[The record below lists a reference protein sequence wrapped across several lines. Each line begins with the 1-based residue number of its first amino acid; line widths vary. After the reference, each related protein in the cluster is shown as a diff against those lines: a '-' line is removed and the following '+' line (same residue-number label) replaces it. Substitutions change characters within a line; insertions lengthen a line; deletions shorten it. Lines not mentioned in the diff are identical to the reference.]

1 MLEKTIQSI
10 ENRILQEFPAGHSYS
25 RAQIL
30 EAKLPSGVKHFLV
43 STLQRRSEIEAA
55 ELLNVRSEWFDADDD
70 EYQLVLQHAVLT
82 LGNLAR
88 FPASEWPKAVHQAV
102 EHVVEYLISPVS
114 MLVRF
119 VFSAVS
125 PSISAAD
132 LLRKT
137 GYFSDY
143 PYISRAVEAY
153 LSRKKTQRVF
163 KVEFVNALYQVDLQI
178 TEQYDSKAWLR
189 LLNPLVKLTEF
200 PTPGLP
206 VSFVVRFFE
215 DKGQS
220 KLSRFVQ
227 ETAASKRAEL
237 VSLDSLKDLIDHFLN
252 DTSEP
257 SDTVQE
263 SQGLTTS
270 TPIQPEEP
278 APMVVPV
285 HDNPSVQRPIHTI
298 EAPNETPDHPSHTTQ
313 EVQPEPAPASPVETD
328 LPGPKVA
335 LPLWKKFQKAD
346 AASPSTESASAA
358 EPLWK
363 AFSRKKE
370 ERTETEGLNIKV
382 TESKAESKTVPKA
395 ESTAE
400 SKTEPKAESKTEPKA
415 ASKPAPKAEPKPDV
429 SALVLGSEI
438 VQKERFIWQLFAGNH
453 EAFDETMRSLA
464 TASDWTSASEIIANK
479 VFRPFKVDIYS
490 ATAVDFTNAVESR
503 YSGLRS

>member
-1 MLEKTIQSI
+1 MLDQTIQSI

-25 RAQIL
+25 RTQIL
-30 EAKLPSGVKHFLV
+30 EAELPSGIKHFLV
-43 STLQRRSEIEAA
+43 TTLQRRSEIEAA

-70 EYQLVLQHAVLT
+70 EYQLVIQQAVLT

-114 MLVRF
+114 LLVRF
-119 VFSAVS
+119 VFAADSS
-125 PSISAAD
+125 SISAAD
-132 LLRKT
+132 LLRKA

-153 LSRKKTQRVF
+153 LSRKKTQRII

-178 TEQYDSKAWLR
+178 TDRYDSKAWLK
-189 LLNPLVKLTEF
+189 LLSPLVKLAEL

-252 DTSEP
+252 DAFEP
-257 SDTVQE
+257 VETLQE
-263 SQGLTTS
+263 SPIIPTPV
-270 TPIQPEEP
+270 PIQREVP
-278 APMVVPV
+278 APT
-285 HDNPSVQRPIHTI
+285 D
-298 EAPNETPDHPSHTTQ
+298 
-313 EVQPEPAPASPVETD
+313 PVETD
-328 LPGPKVA
+328 LPSPKVA

-346 AASPSTESASAA
+346 SSSPPAESANTA

-370 ERTETEGLNIKV
+370 EHAEKDVHPENEQSPEKEERPAKEGPEKEKRPEKDERPEKEVLNIKV
-382 TESKAESKTVPKA
+382 TVPKP
-395 ESTAE
+395 
-400 SKTEPKAESKTEPKA
+400 EPR
-415 ASKPAPKAEPKPDV
+415 PDV
-429 SALVLGSEI
+429 SALVLGSESA
-438 VQKERFIWQLFAGNH
+438 QKERFIWQLFAGNH
-453 EAFDETMRSLA
+453 SAFDETMQSLA
-464 TASDWTSASEIIANK
+464 TAPDWTSASEIIANK